1 MSVLPAAW
9 HSQLSLRPDALSRRT
24 LVLLTTG
31 VVLIG
36 IALRLVWLA
45 RIGWHVPE
53 LQWQGTPLLSSGD
66 GYWFAAG
73 AGDLLN
79 RAWAGNARLP
89 LVTDHALVFFAWLG
103 TKLTPWSLDQVILYL
118 PALLTPLAAIP
129 VVGIGRALGA
139 ARLGLVAALAFVVA
153 PALFQRSAAGY
164 FDTDM
169 FALLAPLAVA
179 FHLVRNSTRDSLYAA
194 AWLAVYPWLYNQ
206 GSTLGLGLALV
217 AAWLWRRDPRAL
229 VLLAVSQVPV
239 PPLLRVLLVLAVA
252 LTWSRLPA
260 TLSTPSMSKRA
271 LSVLLGGL
279 ALVALAVAIVTG
291 PSIIAKLAY
300 YLDPDAATAGGVTFG
315 VSADFVSETRAQGFV
330 DLATRVAGAV
340 PLFVVAMLG
349 AALVG
354 LRHPRLV
361 IFAPV
366 VGLGLFTVFGGA
378 RFTIYL
384 TPIFAIGIAYVAT
397 WLADRVA
404 HAKLRAVATT
414 VLAFGAAA
422 PAAARDW
429 VAYTRP
435 PLINAE
441 AQALEALRTKATPD
455 ATTIAW
461 WDDGYPALYFARTR
475 TLIDGGRR
483 EADVSLVAEMFMG
496 SQRAARNLSALA
508 LATRDDIPADWAIAP
523 TLFQRGTEA
532 STLAAFLARL
542 GSDYRAPSPSP
553 AYVYLPLRLLTIVPV
568 IDQLRP
574 QAGPVASRSPYYRLM
589 DGAKVDGNRIHLGTI
604 EVDAAALILS
614 EAGATRPLKTIYSV
628 RGTGPSFELRTRTKH
643 PDAATSG
650 IYLHDAGLFIE
661 LDERYLSSTLLQL
674 LVFEKPEPDTFELVF
689 SNAAARIYK
698 VRP

>member
-9 HSQLSLRPDALSRRT
+9 HSHLSLRPDALSRRA
-24 LVLLTTG
+24 LILLTAG

-45 RIGWHVPE
+45 RIGWHVPD
-53 LQWQGTPLLSSGD
+53 LQWQGTALLTSGD

-73 AGDLLN
+73 AGDLFTG
-79 RAWAGNARLP
+79 AWGDNPRLP
-89 LVTDHALVFFAWLG
+89 LATDHALVFLAWLG
-103 TKLTPWSLDQVILYL
+103 SRLWSLDQVILYL

-129 VVGIGRALGA
+129 LVGIGRALGA
-139 ARLGLVAALAFVVA
+139 TRLGLVAGLALVVA

-164 FDTDM
+164 FDTDT
-169 FALLAPLAVA
+169 FALLAPLAAA
-179 FHLVRNSTRDSLYAA
+179 FYVVRSGPRDPIKAA
-194 AWLAVYPWLYNQ
+194 AWLAAYPWLYNQ
-206 GSTLGLGLALV
+206 GAPLGLALAV
-217 AAWLWRRDPRAL
+217 MAAWLWRREPLALALLAASQVPLPPLVRVAL
-229 VLLAVSQVPV
+229 VLV
-239 PPLLRVLLVLAVA
+239 
-252 LTWSRLPA
+252 
-260 TLSTPSMSKRA
+260 
-271 LSVLLGGL
+271 
-279 ALVALAVAIVTG
+279 VALAWPRLASKITLPKRTTFIALGLVLVAVAIFLG
-291 PSIIAKLAY
+291 PSIVAKLGY
-300 YLDPDAATAGGVTFG
+300 YLDPGATTTGSVAFG

-349 AALVG
+349 ALLVAL
-354 LRHPRLV
+354 RYSRLV
-361 IFAPV
+361 ILLPV
-366 VGLGLFTVFGGA
+366 LGLGLFTVFGGA

-384 TPIFAIGIAYVAT
+384 VPAFAIGIAYLVT
-397 WLADRVA
+397 WLADRIA
-404 HAKLRAVATT
+404 QRHARAAATF
-414 VLAFGAAA
+414 VFALGVFA

-441 AQALEALRTKATPD
+441 AQALDALRTKAPPD
-455 ATTIAW
+455 ATTITW

-496 SQRAARNLSALA
+496 SQRTARNLAALA
-508 LATRDDIPADWAIAP
+508 LTTQAEIPTDWAIAP
-523 TLFQRGTEA
+523 TLFQRGTEG
-532 STLAAFLARL
+532 SSLSSFLTRMA
-542 GSDYRAPSPSP
+542 SDYRAPSTSP
-553 AYVYLPLRLLTIVPV
+553 TYVYLPLRLLTIVPV

-574 QAGPVASRSPYYRLM
+574 QVVSPSAGPTPRSPYYRLM
-589 DGAKVDGNRIHLGTI
+589 EGAKVEGNRIRLGNT
-604 EVDAAALILS
+604 EVDAAALTLT
-614 EAGATRPLKTIYSV
+614 EAGTTRPIKTIYSV
-628 RGTGPSFELRTRTKH
+628 RGTGPTFELRTRTKH
-643 PDAATSG
+643 PDAPTSG

-674 LVFEKPEPDTFELVF
+674 LVFEKPEPDAFELVF